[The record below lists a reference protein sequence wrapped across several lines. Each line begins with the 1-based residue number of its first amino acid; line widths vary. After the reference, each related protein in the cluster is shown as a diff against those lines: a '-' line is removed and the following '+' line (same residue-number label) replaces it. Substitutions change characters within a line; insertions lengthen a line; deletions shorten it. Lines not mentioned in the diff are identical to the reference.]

1 LSFQFFCGKQVV
13 TEVNEIVPVPNKIL
27 IVDDSQAESQLMK
40 SYLESAGYWG
50 VSLADPALIE
60 QTLDIERPSLIL
72 LDVVMPG
79 RNGFQAC
86 RDLKAHP
93 EYAPIPIVMVTSK
106 GTQSDQFWGREQG
119 AQGYVVKPFTREQLI
134 EEVGRVLGKPHPAAT
149 GAAPRR

>member
-1 LSFQFFCGKQVV
+1 M

-27 IVDDSQAESQLMK
+27 IVDDSQAEGRLMQ
-40 SYLESAGYWG
+40 SYLEQAGYWA

-60 QTLDIERPSLIL
+60 QMLDIERPSLIL

-86 RDLKAHP
+86 RELKAQP
-93 EYAPIPIVMVTSK
+93 DYAPIPIVLVTSK
-106 GTQSDQFWGREQG
+106 GTPSDQFWGREQG

-134 EEVGRVLGKPHPAAT
+134 EEVERVLGKPQSTAT
-149 GAAPRR
+149 GATPGQ

>member
-1 LSFQFFCGKQVV
+1 
-13 TEVNEIVPVPNKIL
+13 L
-27 IVDDSQAESQLMK
+27 IVDDSAAEGKLMQ
-40 SYLESAGYWG
+40 SYLEQAGYWA

-86 RDLKAHP
+86 RELKAQA

-106 GTQSDQFWGREQG
+106 GTVSDQFWGREQG
-119 AQGYVVKPFTREQLI
+119 AQGYVVKPFAREQLI
-134 EEVGRVLGKPHPAAT
+134 EEVERVLGKLQSAAA
-149 GAAPRR
+149 GAVSGE

>member
-1 LSFQFFCGKQVV
+1 M
-13 TEVNEIVPVPNKIL
+13 PVPRKIL
-27 IVDDSQAESQLMK
+27 IVDDSAAEGKLMQ
-40 SYLESAGYWG
+40 SYLEQAGYWA

-86 RDLKAHP
+86 RELKAQA

-106 GTQSDQFWGREQG
+106 GTVSDQFWGREQG
-119 AQGYVVKPFTREQLI
+119 AQGYVVKPFAREQLI
-134 EEVGRVLGKPHPAAT
+134 EEVERVLGKLQSAAA
-149 GAAPRR
+149 GAVSGE

>member
-1 LSFQFFCGKQVV
+1 M
-13 TEVNEIVPVPNKIL
+13 PVPRKIL
-27 IVDDSQAESQLMK
+27 IVDDSAAEGKLMQ
-40 SYLESAGYWG
+40 SYLEQAGYWA
-50 VSLADPALIE
+50 VSLEDPALIE

-86 RDLKAHP
+86 RELKAQA

-106 GTQSDQFWGREQG
+106 GTASDQFWGREQG

-134 EEVGRVLGKPHPAAT
+134 EEVERVLGKLQSAAAGAVT
-149 GAAPRR
+149 GE

>member
-1 LSFQFFCGKQVV
+1 
-13 TEVNEIVPVPNKIL
+13 VPVPNKIL
-27 IVDDSQAESQLMK
+27 IVDDSQAEGRLMQ
-40 SYLESAGYWG
+40 SFLEHAGYWA

-86 RDLKAHP
+86 RELKAQP
-93 EYAPIPIVMVTSK
+93 DYAPIPIVLVTSK
-106 GTQSDQFWGREQG
+106 GTQSDQFWGLEQG

-134 EEVGRVLGKPHPAAT
+134 EEVDRVLGRPQPAAT
-149 GAAPRR
+149 GAAPAQ